1 MKTDNST
8 IVGLSTRY
16 NDIRVDKNGN
26 IVANDI
32 VLPCVDISD
41 PTVYISTS
49 KGYVAPKLRTFDCT
63 TGISRLTYMKEGV
76 KNMFKRISDYKVY
89 EKTTVV
95 WFNDGTK
102 TSATCNEY
110 DNFDVE
116 NGIIACVLK
125 RMFND
130 EYKRD
135 VKAIIKKKADEEKR
149 QKQAQKELDEYKR
162 KAEKLEKRN
171 RENKL
176 RMKARYEARL
186 AAAIE
191 EEKKKLKGKKVLNE
205 SNK

>member
-16 NDIRVDKNGN
+16 NNLDVDKNGN
-26 IVANDI
+26 IIDNDI
-32 VLPCVDISD
+32 VSPCLDISD
-41 PTVYISTS
+41 SNVYISTS
-49 KGYVAPKLRTFDCT
+49 KDYVTTKLRINHTSDMLRST
-63 TGISRLTYMKEGV
+63 HMEKGV